1 MSLLITLIV
10 KCDVISNPILSVSR
24 KKIRIELEDENGEK
38 YNLTLQGTLSKEKIM
53 NLVEFV
59 QLFEKNSSNTSSEHR
74 KGDTKLASKL
84 WNLISENFRYHTF
97 TSSDLANI
105 YKDMY
110 YDPIQLSVAS
120 IYLSRFYLKKQLT
133 RSKNGKQW
141 VYAVV
146 KENQINIGEN
156 IERSNHPKF
165 LSVPTV
171 YDLHL

>member
-1 MSLLITLIV
+1 
-10 KCDVISNPILSVSR
+10 VISSPILSVSR

-53 NLVEFV
+53 NLIQFV
-59 QLFEKNSSNTSSEHR
+59 QLFEKNSINTSSEHR
-74 KGDTKLASKL
+74 EGDTKLASKL
-84 WNLISENFRYHTF
+84 WNLIAENFRYHTF
-97 TSSDLANI
+97 TSSDLARI
-105 YKDMY
+105 YQDMY
-110 YDPIQLSVAS
+110 YDSIQLSVAS

-133 RSKNGKQW
+133 RAKNGKQW

-146 KENQINIGEN
+146 KGQNNIGEYL
-156 IERSNHPKF
+156 EKSNHPKL

>member
-1 MSLLITLIV
+1 M
-10 KCDVISNPILSVSR
+10 ISSPILSISR

-53 NLVEFV
+53 NLIQFV
-59 QLFEKNSSNTSSEHR
+59 QLFEKNSINSINTSSEYR
-74 KGDTKLASKL
+74 EGDIKLASKL
-84 WNLISENFRYHTF
+84 WNLIAENFRYHTF
-97 TSSDLANI
+97 TSSDLARI
-105 YKDMY
+105 YQDKY
-110 YDPIQLSVAS
+110 YDSIQLSVAS

-146 KENQINIGEN
+146 KESQNNIGEYL
-156 IERSNHPKF
+156 EKSNHPKL